1 MKTFRATRG
10 RWWWPA
16 AASVSLV
23 ILACSGDGAGE
34 PASTPEADV
43 APGRDGLIATATVLP
58 AVSVPDDVPEGLEAV
73 WEAYA
78 QLTREYVDREELEVE
93 AMAEGAIRGMI
104 DAIDDRYTAYVSP
117 ENYTRQ
123 MESFRGDFEGIGAVI
138 QNTPD
143 GKRIVIV
150 SPLDDTPAERA
161 GLKSG
166 DIIMAV
172 DGDDTEGW
180 SVIDAVTRIR
190 GPKGTPVEL
199 LLQHIGEPEPV
210 AVTIIR
216 GTIETPSVS
225 VSMLPDDPYA
235 IVRISS
241 FTDRTPDELEEA
253 LAEVREANAKGI
265 ILDMRANPGGMLA
278 ATVDVAS
285 EFLDGGLVTYEI
297 DGRGARKDWN
307 ARSGGSTLDMPLV
320 VLVDEFSASGSELLA
335 AALQD
340 RGRAAIIGT
349 TTFGKGSV
357 NILRDL
363 EHAGGLYI
371 TIARFYSPNG
381 TPVEG
386 DGVTPDVVVEIPE
399 DATEDVQLNAAIKQ
413 LDFQVGAAVQR

>member
-1 MKTFRATRG
+1 V
-10 RWWWPA
+10 
-16 AASVSLV
+16 SVSLV

-161 GLKSG
+161 GLKPG

-307 ARSGGSTLDMPLV
+307 ARSGGSALDMPLV

-335 AALQD
+335 AAPPSSA
-340 RGRAAIIGT
+340 RPPSARA
-349 TTFGKGSV
+349 
-357 NILRDL
+357 
-363 EHAGGLYI
+363 
-371 TIARFYSPNG
+371 P
-381 TPVEG
+381 
-386 DGVTPDVVVEIPE
+386 
-399 DATEDVQLNAAIKQ
+399 
-413 LDFQVGAAVQR
+413 